1 MRDEIARA
9 LQQAKGQGNFSADLS
24 SNAGQR
30 MLPRVAPGGSHI
42 ANSLGNRQ
50 AGRGRRTS
58 DALAE
63 GFDAPETAAQTE
75 NG

>member
-1 MRDEIARA
+1 MRLREHFSR
-9 LQQAKGQGNFSADLS
+9 LKVKENFSADLS

-30 MLPRVAPGGSHI
+30 ILPRVVPGGGHI
-42 ANSLGNRQ
+42 ANPLGNRQ
-50 AGRGRRTS
+50 AGRGRRIS